1 MSDPMVAIRAVHY
14 ASTLFAA
21 GALCFD
27 AFLLGAG
34 AARHRRAV
42 AAAATLA
49 LLSAIAW
56 LWAETARM
64 TGGAPTPALAL
75 KVLDATEF
83 GRAWVV
89 RLALLV
95 LWLVAI
101 LCARGRGMLI
111 VAAALGIGAAAS
123 LAFSGHA
130 AAEGTLGLV
139 LDMVHLTAA
148 SLWLGALLPFAL
160 LLRSAA
166 RAGTTAALAE
176 AARAARRFSPL
187 GLFCV
192 GGLLA
197 TGLFR
202 ACFLVGTIPGLVGT
216 PYGQLLSIKIA
227 LFLAMVA
234 LAAINR
240 QRLTPALATL
250 HGRDAARRLMRSAL
264 VEAALGLVILV
275 DVGAL
280 GISVPAAHDQP
291 IWPFPV
297 TWTLTAIGGRPGVQL
312 LTGAATALA
321 SLGIVALLVAVIR
334 ARWRWFALGLPAL
347 ALGLLIAGDAL
358 SIDAQPTMYQSS
370 PLPFDVETIAAG
382 APLYRD
388 NCAQCH
394 GRFGYG
400 DGPNAAQLAV
410 KPADL
415 ARVHVAHHSDGSLF
429 WWVRHG
435 KGEGAMPAFADLLS
449 EEQAWDLVAYLRAL
463 SDSVAAKNLGPSID
477 PQQRVPAPAFS
488 FERGEAGQERLED
501 LAGKQAVLLVLYAL
515 PESAPRLAAL
525 ANAAPALEAA
535 GLAVVALP
543 LGDEAE
549 GTGPI
554 FTPADPDL
562 TEVYALFRRL
572 GAEDTFPKT
581 APSEFLIDR
590 WGYLRARFL
599 GGAAATPDQLRAMVA
614 AMAQEPQPPPV
625 NAPMHHH

>member
-21 GALCFD
+21 GALAFD
-27 AFLLGAG
+27 TLLLGASRV
-34 AARHRRAV
+34 RHRRAI
-42 AAAATLA
+42 AAAAALA
-49 LLSAIAW
+49 LISALLW
-56 LWAETARM
+56 LWFETARIA
-64 TGGAPTPALAL
+64 GGAPTPGLAL
-75 KVLDATEF
+75 RVLSATEF
-83 GRAWVV
+83 GHAWSV
-89 RLALLV
+89 RLVLLA
-95 LWLVAI
+95 LWLAAI

-130 AAEGTLGLV
+130 AAEGARGLA

-160 LLRSAA
+160 LCNAT
-166 RAGTTAALAE
+166 RAGTNAALAE

-187 GLFCV
+187 GLICV
-192 GGLLA
+192 GALLL
-197 TGLFR
+197 TGGIR
-202 ACFLVGTIPGLVGT
+202 AWGLVGTIPGLIGT
-216 PYGQLLSIKIA
+216 PYGQLLSIKIV
-227 LFLAMVA
+227 LFLVMVA

-240 QRLTPALATL
+240 QRLTPALATV
-250 HGRDAARRLMRSAL
+250 HGREAARRLMRSAL
-264 VEAALGLVILV
+264 VEAALGLMILV

-280 GISVPAAHDQP
+280 GIGVPAAHDQP

-297 TWTLTAIGGRPGVQL
+297 TWTLAAIGGKPGVQV
-312 LTGAATALA
+312 LTGAAAALA
-321 SLGIVALLVAVIR
+321 SLGIAALLVAVMR

-394 GRFGYG
+394 GRYGYG
-400 DGPNAAQLAV
+400 DGANAPQLAV

-501 LAGKQAVLLVLYAL
+501 LAGRQAVLLVLYTL

-525 ANAAPALEAA
+525 ADAAPALEAA

-543 LGDEAE
+543 LGDQAE
-549 GTGPI
+549 GTGSI
-554 FTPADPDL
+554 STPADPDL

-572 GAEDTFPKT
+572 DAEDTFPKT

-599 GGAAATPDQLRAMVA
+599 DGATASPDQLRAMVA
-614 AMAQEPQPPPV
+614 AMAQEPQPPPA
-625 NAPMHHH
+625 NAAMHHH